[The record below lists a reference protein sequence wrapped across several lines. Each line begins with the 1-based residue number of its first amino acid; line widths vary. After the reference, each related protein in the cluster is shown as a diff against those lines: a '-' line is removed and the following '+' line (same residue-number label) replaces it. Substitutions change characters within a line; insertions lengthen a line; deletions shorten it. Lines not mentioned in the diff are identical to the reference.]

1 MHFAG
6 PKVKKIQIGGEGA
19 KDQNAEQPQQVMVT
33 FIDPPSGWR
42 YGFPKVYPKEAEGR
56 TLEWLVEQGYPQ
68 WEIDKMKN
76 HFYCRYWEG
85 PLEGEEEEI
94 DLKEGE

>member
-1 MHFAG
+1 MMDS
-6 PKVKKIQIGGEGA
+6 IE
-19 KDQNAEQPQQVMVT
+19 DRPQQVMVT

-85 PLEGEEEEI
+85 PLEGEDDVVE
-94 DLKEGE
+94 DNC

>member
-1 MHFAG
+1 MDSIEDR
-6 PKVKKIQIGGEGA
+6 PIYRP

-94 DLKEGE
+94 DVRKEG